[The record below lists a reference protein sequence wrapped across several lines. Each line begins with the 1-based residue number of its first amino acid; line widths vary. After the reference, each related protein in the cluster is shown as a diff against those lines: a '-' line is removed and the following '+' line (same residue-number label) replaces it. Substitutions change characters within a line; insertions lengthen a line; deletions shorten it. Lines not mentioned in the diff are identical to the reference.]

1 MAAAPFMNDPLTGSP
16 SFQRAM
22 AARKAREAR
31 PSAVRQQPRRAPSP
45 RLRELQR
52 WSAPINIRAATQGL
66 CIDGYRLDLAGMD
79 TRGCTTELYWRH
91 RDGHAGRAF
100 EVIGRV
106 DELSEARWGRDYADL
121 SLQARIRLD
130 LTTDEGRQQW
140 ERHQRGEALAA
151 SIMFLRNSPPE
162 SMGGWVRD
170 WQLRHVS
177 LVEPGKQVDPRAVTP
192 RWAL

>member
-1 MAAAPFMNDPLTGSP
+1 MAAFTMGDPLAGSP
-16 SFQRAM
+16 SYQRAL

-31 PSAVRQQPRRAPSP
+31 RPAPASRPRRSPSP

-52 WSAPINIRAATQGL
+52 WSAPINLRAATQGL

-79 TRGCTTELYWRH
+79 TRECTTELYWRH
-91 RDGHAGRAF
+91 RNGQLGRSR

-106 DELSEARWGRDYADL
+106 EQLSEARWSREYADL

-130 LTTDEGRQQW
+130 LTTEQGRQQW
-140 ERHQRGEALAA
+140 ERHQRGENLAA
-151 SIMFLRNSPPE
+151 SISFLRNSPAE
-162 SMGGWVRD
+162 YMSGWVRD

-177 LVEPGKQVDPRAVTP
+177 LVEPGKQVDPRALTP